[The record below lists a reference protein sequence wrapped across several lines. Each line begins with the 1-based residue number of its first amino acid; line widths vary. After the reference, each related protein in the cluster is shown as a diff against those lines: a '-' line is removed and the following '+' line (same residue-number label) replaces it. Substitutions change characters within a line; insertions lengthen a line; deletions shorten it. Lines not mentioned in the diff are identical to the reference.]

1 MPWNNQGG
9 GNNGGGP
16 WGQGGG
22 GGGPWGQGGGGG
34 QPPQDI
40 DALFRQGRDA
50 WRRMM
55 PGGGASSG
63 RTVTLLVLVSMCLNN
78 TCDDTS
84 LRKKEGATL
93 QTKEASGMLLHVRT
107 TMSRPYS

>member
-22 GGGPWGQGGGGG
+22 GGPWGQGGGGG

-40 DALFRQGRDA
+40 DALIRQGRDA

-55 PGGGASSG
+55 PGGGAYGDIAFFGFCPDLGGHGLLSG
-63 RTVTLLVLVSMCLNN
+63 KPATTRGCFTVWRV
-78 TCDDTS
+78 
-84 LRKKEGATL
+84 GA
-93 QTKEASGMLLHVRT
+93 
-107 TMSRPYS
+107 Y